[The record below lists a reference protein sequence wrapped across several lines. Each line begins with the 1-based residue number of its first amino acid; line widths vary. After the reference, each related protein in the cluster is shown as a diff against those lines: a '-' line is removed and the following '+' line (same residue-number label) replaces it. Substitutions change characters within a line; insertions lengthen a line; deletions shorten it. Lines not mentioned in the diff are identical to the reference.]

1 MRSALLLLVVVHA
14 QWLRNQV
21 CRMCFSKCPISCFVG
36 TCSTQY
42 GTAMTRFGAT
52 SQCYTCDPGF
62 QEQLSRGGG
71 DFAICTPGQSQAT
84 QKFSY
89 PDLSASKP
97 AAAGVDMDAL
107 KSAAAA
113 QKLARDTAESARR
126 AAMAAEAASRAAASQ
141 FGAMTS
147 VDGSGAAEAA
157 HLEGLK
163 VAAAQAVAKA
173 EAATMTRLKAQQAY
187 DVAWEDMKA
196 DEEQAKKLEAA
207 LAEAEVML
215 NGARRAAA
223 AANAAAS
230 QAAAAA
236 AGAGVQ
242 SAALEAQQAAASAMA
257 SAARGAHSK
266 LQRAKYDADGAI
278 VQAEKAKRVAGE
290 LAASSAALAA
300 NTGGCAHAAPGAATS
315 LCDTTDDVPVMP
327 VAAVSPEAA
336 VALGEP
342 ADLMSHS
349 GPPPPLEAPPSPPM
363 EEVPMMLQALRT
375 RQRKH

>member
-1 MRSALLLLVVVHA
+1 MRAALLLLVVVHA

-21 CRMCFSKCPISCFVG
+21 CRMCFAKCPVSCFVG

-42 GTAMTRFGAT
+42 GTAMTRFGST
-52 SQCYTCDPGF
+52 SQCYTCDPAF
-62 QEQLSRGGG
+62 QDQLPRGGG
-71 DFAICTPGQSQAT
+71 DFAICTPEQSQAA

-89 PDLSASKP
+89 PDLKALKP
-97 AAAGVDMDAL
+97 AAAGVDMDAM

-126 AAMAAEAASRAAASQ
+126 AAMAAEAASRAAAST
-141 FGAMTS
+141 FGDMTN
-147 VDGSGAAEAA
+147 VDSSGAAEAA
-157 HLEGLK
+157 HLEALK
-163 VAAAQAVAKA
+163 VAAAQATAKA
-173 EAATMTRLKAQQAY
+173 EASTMTRLKAQQEY
-187 DVAWEDMKA
+187 DEAWENMKA

-207 LAEAEVML
+207 LAESEVML

-230 QAAAAA
+230 KAAAAA

-257 SAARGAHSK
+257 SAARGTHSK

-300 NTGGCAHAAPGAATS
+300 SSGGCPHAAGAATS
-315 LCDTTDDVPVMP
+315 LCDTTEDVPVMP

-342 ADLMSHS
+342 ADPVSRS

-375 RQRKH
+375 RQRKQ